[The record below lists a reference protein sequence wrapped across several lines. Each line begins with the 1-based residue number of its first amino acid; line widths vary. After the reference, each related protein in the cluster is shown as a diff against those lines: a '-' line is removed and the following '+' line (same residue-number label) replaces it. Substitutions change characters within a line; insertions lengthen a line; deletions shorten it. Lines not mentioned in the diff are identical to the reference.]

1 MTEVIF
7 DFFVIILLIGIKS
20 ELASISCEINL
31 LRKGYK

>member
-7 DFFVIILLIGIKS
+7 DFFVIFLLIGIKC

-31 LRKGYK
+31 LRRGYK